1 MPRLGHLSLGF
12 FSLVPSL
19 PREWQGFTHR
29 NGYRLEVTMAPSGG
43 PEVSMHFRLLLTLC
57 LYLLLSLSLPLSLF
71 HHFVTDLV
79 FAMLNKKEN

>member
-1 MPRLGHLSLGF
+1 
-12 FSLVPSL
+12 
-19 PREWQGFTHR
+19 
-29 NGYRLEVTMAPSGG
+29 MAPSGG